1 MQQRRQYRYRCLHPA
16 LLLRVYVGVVSA
28 MQRLG
33 CATVSSRGEIG
44 RQPESRRVWSALSVV
59 SLLVLLFACTVRDA
73 NSAATEPSQSD
84 VEAVYLF
91 DFGKFVRWPDSSA
104 SGPMQICVAGIQA
117 FADGMQRLVSN
128 EHIEGRGLAVR
139 HVEGPL
145 DTTGCSILFIDS
157 SERDRAAALL
167 TAVAGKPTLTVS
179 DLPDFLDRG
188 GMIQFLLIGKRV
200 RFDVNLRP
208 VTQSKLSLSSELLK
222 VAVNVKGQP
231 EGGAQ

>member
-1 MQQRRQYRYRCLHPA
+1 
-16 LLLRVYVGVVSA
+16 
-28 MQRLG
+28 MQRLAG
-33 CATVSSRGEIG
+33 ATVSSRGEIG
-44 RQPESRRVWSALSVV
+44 PQPETRRIWSSLSVV
-59 SLLVLLFACTVRDA
+59 SLLVLLIACTVRDA

-91 DFGKFVRWPDSSA
+91 DFGKFVRWPDNSA
-104 SGPMQICVAGIQA
+104 NGPMQICVAGPQA
-117 FADGMQRLVSN
+117 FTDGVQSLVVN

-139 HVEGPL
+139 RVEDSL
-145 DTTGCSILFIDS
+145 DTAGCSILYIDS

-200 RFDVNLRP
+200 RFDVNLQP

-222 VAVNVKGQP
+222 VAVSVKGQP